1 MARPVTLTGKDPPAL
16 EMVQKIQALQKRLI
30 ARKEDIVDRELNIQE
45 KERVIDE
52 LKGKA
57 RCHCFVSPH
66 SLIYLFSV
74 KLTPEFILSCL
85 FLVDSS
91 GPPSLK

>member
-1 MARPVTLTGKDPPAL
+1 MIFLPKANRKNESVARLVTLTGKDPPAL

-57 RCHCFVSPH
+57 RRHCFISNT
-66 SLIYLFSV
+66 SFIDIIY
-74 KLTPEFILSCL
+74 I
-85 FLVDSS
+85 
-91 GPPSLK
+91 